1 MPEDVGD
8 DISDTS
14 FVRQSLLAGDVP
26 YHRVLDLLFLLDG
39 ANVLDAEWQHIL
51 VVDGIDDRIGVQL
64 LAERLLGR
72 PQIRLAA
79 AYGVLGKNRGSGEAE
94 KEITFEFPGKGRV
107 HSSKMMTI
115 FCRNTECSAWR
126 PMKTESF

>member
-1 MPEDVGD
+1 MSH
-8 DISDTS
+8 I
-14 FVRQSLLAGDVP
+14 
-26 YHRVLDLLFLLDG
+26 HRVLDLLFLLDG

-79 AYGVLGKNRGSGEAE
+79 RLRRSWQKSG
-94 KEITFEFPGKGRV
+94 FR
-107 HSSKMMTI
+107 
-115 FCRNTECSAWR
+115 
-126 PMKTESF
+126 